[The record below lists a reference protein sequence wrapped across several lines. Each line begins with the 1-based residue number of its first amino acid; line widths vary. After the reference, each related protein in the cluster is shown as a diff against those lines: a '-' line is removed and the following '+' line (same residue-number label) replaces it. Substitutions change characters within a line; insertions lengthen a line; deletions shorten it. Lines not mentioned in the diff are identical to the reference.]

1 MSSLGWKGNPYFPIS
16 ERYNQLFGEKVYK
29 IPVTTV
35 DDCPNRRGL
44 KGMET
49 CIFCDVWGSAARSEA
64 VTMNL
69 KDQIQKYRAL
79 IQKKFKAKK
88 FLVYFQAYTNSFEKI
103 ETLRAQFEACLE
115 FEDVVGFVVGTR
127 PDCISPKLF
136 DLWQEFHE
144 KKYVSVEIGA
154 QSFDDKQLE
163 FMKRGHDAKST
174 ITAIRRIQENT
185 DVDLGLHLMFGWPG
199 ETEQD
204 VIDAAHICNDLPIS
218 NVKLHNLHVL
228 TDTPLANLYFD
239 NKFTPI
245 ELNDYANLVVKF
257 IENLKPDI
265 AVHRLAALASRHDEL
280 IAPDWT
286 KLKMQTFQTII
297 DEFKKQNSFQGKALI
312 NQLSAEQCTLIP
324 KAFLHNMHDLKTTF
338 ERSNL

>member
-1 MSSLGWKGNPYFPIS
+1 MSELNWKGNPYFPIS
-16 ERYNQLFGEKVYK
+16 EKYNQIFGSKVYK

-64 VTMNL
+64 VNMNL
-69 KDQIQKYRAL
+69 RDQIVKFRSV
-79 IQKKFKAKK
+79 IQKKFKAEK

-103 ETLRAQFEACLE
+103 ETLRQQFETCLE
-115 FEDVVGFVVGTR
+115 FDDVVGFVVGTR

-136 DLWQEFHE
+136 NLWQEFHE

-154 QSFDDKQLE
+154 QSFHDPHLE
-163 FMKRGHDAKST
+163 FMKRGHDSRTT
-174 ITAIRRIQENT
+174 IKAIKRIRENT
-185 DVDLGLHLMFGWPG
+185 SVDLGLHLMFGWPG
-199 ETEQD
+199 ETPGQ
-204 VIDAAHICNDLPIS
+204 VIEAAKICNDLPIS

-228 TDTPLANLYFD
+228 KDTPLANLYFD

-245 ELNDYANLVVKF
+245 ELNEYAEFVVKF
-257 IENLKPDI
+257 VENLRPDI

-286 KLKMQTFQTII
+286 KLKMQTFQSII
-297 DEFKKQNSFQGKALI
+297 DKFKFHNSYQGKALI
-312 NQLSAEQCTLIP
+312 PDLTASELLHIPSKYNPILQNTL
-324 KAFLHNMHDLKTTF
+324 
-338 ERSNL
+338 

>member
-1 MSSLGWKGNPYFPIS
+1 MSELKWKGNPYFPIS
-16 ERYNQLFGEKVYK
+16 ERYNQIFGSKVYK

-69 KDQIQKYRAL
+69 RDQITKFRS
-79 IQKKFKAKK
+79 IIKKKFKAEK

-103 ETLRAQFEACLE
+103 DTLRKQFETCLE

-154 QSFDDKQLE
+154 QSFNDTHLE
-163 FMKRGHDAKST
+163 FMKRGHNNEAT
-174 ITAIRRIQENT
+174 IKALHRIREHT
-185 DVDLGLHLMFGWPG
+185 TVDLGIHLMFGWPG
-199 ETEQD
+199 ETIEQ
-204 VIDAAHICNDLPIS
+204 VIEAAHICNSLPIS

-228 TDTPLANLYFD
+228 KDTPLANMFFD
-239 NKFTPI
+239 NQFTPI
-245 ELNDYANLVVKF
+245 ELDDYATFVTHF

-286 KLKMQTFQTII
+286 KLKMHTFQTII
-297 DEFKKQNSFQGKALI
+297 DKFKERNTHQGKAF
-312 NQLSAEQCTLIP
+312 
-324 KAFLHNMHDLKTTF
+324 FL
-338 ERSNL
+338 

>member
-1 MSSLGWKGNPYFPIS
+1 MSNISWKGNPYFPIS
-16 ERYNQLFGEKVYK
+16 EKYNQIFGSKVYK
-29 IPVTTV
+29 IPVSTV

-49 CIFCDVWGSAARSEA
+49 CIFCDVWGSAARSESIS
-64 VTMNL
+64 MNL
-69 KDQIQKYRAL
+69 RDQIEKYRAH
-79 IQKKFKAKK
+79 IKQKFKATK

-103 ETLRAQFEACLE
+103 ETLRQQFETCLE

-136 DLWQEFHE
+136 SLWQEFHE

-154 QSFDDKQLE
+154 QSFHDPHLE
-163 FMKRGHDAKST
+163 FMKRGHDSKST
-174 ITAIRRIQENT
+174 LTALKRIRENT
-185 DVDLGLHLMFGWPG
+185 TVDLGIHLMFGWPG
-199 ETEQD
+199 ETKEQ
-204 VIDAAHICNDLPIS
+204 VIEAAHICNELPIS

-228 TDTPLANLYFD
+228 SNTPLANLYFD

-245 ELNDYANLVVKF
+245 ELNEYAQFVVQF
-257 IENLKPDI
+257 IENLRPDI

-286 KLKMQTFQTII
+286 KFKMQTFQTII
-297 DEFKKQNSFQGKALI
+297 DEFKKTNSYQGKALLDTLT
-312 NQLSAEQCTLIP
+312 QVETSLIP
-324 KAFLHNMHDLKTTF
+324 HAFHTNTIHI
-338 ERSNL
+338 

>member
-1 MSSLGWKGNPYFPIS
+1 MSELKWKGNPYFPIS
-16 ERYNQLFGEKVYK
+16 ERYNKIFGSKVYK

-64 VTMNL
+64 VNMNL
-69 KDQIQKYRAL
+69 RDQITKFRSV
-79 IQKKFKAKK
+79 IKNKFKAEK

-103 ETLRAQFEACLE
+103 DTLRQQFETCLE
-115 FEDVVGFVVGTR
+115 FDDVVGFVVGTR

-154 QSFDDKQLE
+154 QSFFDPHLE
-163 FMKRGHDAKST
+163 FMKRGHNNEAT
-174 ITAIRRIQENT
+174 IKALHRIKENT
-185 DVDLGLHLMFGWPG
+185 SVDLGIHLMFGWPG
-199 ETEQD
+199 ETLEE
-204 VIDAAHICNDLPIS
+204 VIESAKICNSLPIS

-228 TDTPLANLYFD
+228 KDTPLANLFFD
-239 NKFTPI
+239 HKFTPI
-245 ELNDYANLVVKF
+245 ELDAYATFVTHF
-257 IENLKPDI
+257 IENLSPEI

-286 KLKMQTFQTII
+286 KLKMHTFQTII
-297 DEFKKQNSFQGKALI
+297 NKFKERNTFQGKLY
-312 NQLSAEQCTLIP
+312 LAENSQKITSP
-324 KAFLHNMHDLKTTF
+324 DL
-338 ERSNL
+338 NL

>member
-1 MSSLGWKGNPYFPIS
+1 MNKINWKGNPYFPIS
-16 ERYNQLFGEKVYK
+16 ARYNELFGDKVYK

-44 KGMET
+44 KGMQT

-69 KDQIQKYRAL
+69 KDQIHKFKGI

-144 KKYVSVEIGA
+144 KKYVAVEIGA
-154 QSFDDKQLE
+154 QSFDDKQLD
-163 FMKRGHDAKST
+163 FMKRGHDSSAT
-174 ITAIRRIQENT
+174 INALKRIRENT
-185 DVDLGLHLMFGWPG
+185 TVDLGLHLMFGWPG
-199 ETEQD
+199 ETEKD
-204 VIDAAHICNDLPIS
+204 VIKAAHICNDLPIS

-228 TDTPLANLYFD
+228 TNTPLADLYFEH
-239 NKFTPI
+239 KFTPI
-245 ELNDYANLVVKF
+245 ELDKYAQFVVKF
-257 IENLKPDI
+257 IENLNPDI

-286 KLKMQTFQTII
+286 KLKMYTFQTII
-297 DEFKKQNSFQGKALI
+297 DEFKKTKSYQGKALLPEHQGV
-312 NQLSAEQCTLIP
+312 N
-324 KAFLHNMHDLKTTF
+324 
-338 ERSNL
+338 

>member
-1 MSSLGWKGNPYFPIS
+1 MSNISWKGNPYFPIS
-16 ERYNQLFGEKVYK
+16 ERYNQLFGSKVYK

-49 CIFCDVWGSAARSEA
+49 CIFCDVWGSAARSESM
-64 VTMNL
+64 TMNL
-69 KDQIQKYRAL
+69 RSQIQKYRDH
-79 IQKKFKAKK
+79 IKDKFKATK

-103 ETLRAQFEACLE
+103 ETLRQQFETCLE

-136 DLWQEFHE
+136 NLWQEFHE
-144 KKYVSVEIGA
+144 KKFVSVEIGA
-154 QSFDDKQLE
+154 QSFSDTHLE
-163 FMKRGHDAKST
+163 FMKRGHDAKT
-174 ITAIRRIQENT
+174 TVNALKRIRENT
-185 DVDLGLHLMFGWPG
+185 SVDLGIHLMFGWPN
-199 ETEQD
+199 ETVEE
-204 VIDAAHICNDLPIS
+204 IIETAHLCNELPIS

-228 TDTPLANLYFD
+228 SNTPLADLYFD

-245 ELNDYANLVVKF
+245 ELHEYSQLVIKF

-265 AVHRLAALASRHDEL
+265 AIHRLSALASRHDEL

-286 KLKMQTFQTII
+286 KLKMYSFQYII
-297 DEFKKQNSFQGKALI
+297 DEFKKTNSYQGKALLK
-312 NQLSAEQCTLIP
+312 NLSPSDIQLIP
-324 KAFLHNMHDLKTTF
+324 NLFFDSQTNLHL
-338 ERSNL
+338 